1 MSQANRYCGQCGAAI
16 LRIDSHFCPSCGAE
30 ITPPSSGAEQPPQ
43 LPSPTA
49 ASELPKVSFHQAVK
63 LGFKNYFKF
72 SGRATRAEYW
82 WWLLFI
88 VLAGIVLAVVDTL
101 TGTMGM
107 FGDSGLLG
115 FLFELATLVPSF
127 ALGARRL
134 HDITSTGWCLLLA
147 LGFFPMAAIGGGIL
161 LVSFFLLDNFLI
173 LTVLGIAMAIGF
185 GILGLIG
192 IIVLIV
198 WAIKQG
204 DEGLNKYGPDP
215 RQPTSQQPYKP

>member
-1 MSQANRYCGQCGAAI
+1 MSQANRYCRQCGAAI

-49 ASELPKVSFHQAVK
+49 ASELPKVSFAQAVK
-63 LGFKNYFKF
+63 LGFKSYFTF

-82 WWLLFI
+82 WWLFFT

-134 HDITSTGWCLLLA
+134 HDINRTGWWLLLV
-147 LGFFPMAAIGGGIL
+147 FIPMIGW
-161 LVSFFLLDNFLI
+161 
-173 LTVLGIAMAIGF
+173 
-185 GILGLIG
+185 
-192 IIVLIV
+192 IVLIV
-198 WAIKQG
+198 WSIERG
-204 DEGLNKYGPDP
+204 DAGPNKYGPDP
-215 RQPTSQQPYKP
+215 RQLTSR

>member
-1 MSQANRYCGQCGAAI
+1 MSQANRHCRQCGAAI

-49 ASELPKVSFHQAVK
+49 ASELPMVSFPQAVN

-82 WWLLFI
+82 WWLLFT
-88 VLAGIVLAVVDTL
+88 VLAGIVLNVLTI

-107 FGDSGLLG
+107 VG

-134 HDITSTGWCLLLA
+134 HDINRTGWWLLWF
-147 LGFFPMAAIGGGIL
+147 LGSFPMAAIGGGIL
-161 LVSFFLLDNFLI
+161 LVSFFLLDNLLI
-173 LTVLGIAMAIGF
+173 LTVLGFAMAIGF
-185 GILGLIG
+185 GILGIIG
-192 IIVLIV
+192 VIVLTV

-215 RQPTSQQPYKP
+215 RQPSSQQP